1 MSTNKDEAV
10 ESSQE
15 EMICSNCSEKIIG
28 KAMKVVSWLNTLLH
42 ISSQLFQAGGGRYW
56 HEACFV
62 CADCGIKL
70 IGCKVGE

>member
-42 ISSQLFQAGGGRYW
+42 ISSQLCFRLEAGDTGTRL
-56 HEACFV
+56 ASCV
-62 CADCGIKL
+62 QTVAL
-70 IGCKVGE
+70 NS